1 MALTKRHK
9 IVLINGMETTINELE
24 EKGMLRLFEKRI
36 ETKDGT
42 TVKYFAKVPNSNIE
56 FEIAPITYKSMTE

>member
-9 IVLINGMETTINELE
+9 IILINGQRTTINELE

-42 TVKYFAKVPNSNIE
+42 IVKFFATIPNSDME
-56 FEIAPITYKSMTE
+56 FEIAPTTYKSMTE

>member
-24 EKGMLRLFEKRI
+24 ENGMLRLYEKVI
-36 ETKDGT
+36 ETKGGT
-42 TVKYFAKVPNSNIE
+42 VVKYFAVILNSDLE
-56 FEIAPITYKSMTE
+56 FEIAPTTYKSMTE